1 MSNKKSSFGLIYYLY
16 IKLINDHVFIAIGAQ
31 AIMQKYGLSLGTINI
46 YIKLCTY
53 NRSYSE
59 IIFHK
64 RG

>member
-1 MSNKKSSFGLIYYLY
+1 MSNKKSSFRLIYCLY

-31 AIMQKYGLSLGTINI
+31 AIMQKNGLSLGTINI

-53 NRSYSE
+53 NCSYSE